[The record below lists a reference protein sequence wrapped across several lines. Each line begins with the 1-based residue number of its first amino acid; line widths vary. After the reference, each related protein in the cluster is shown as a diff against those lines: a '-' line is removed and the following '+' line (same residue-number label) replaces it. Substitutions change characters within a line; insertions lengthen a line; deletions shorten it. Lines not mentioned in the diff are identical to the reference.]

1 MEVNLRDLVAVLMED
16 YHLMSINHKGMWL
29 QMAIY
34 MEQSALK
41 LQMVVLLN
49 LRLRTLNNSMTTPI
63 MENIGSKS
71 SMTDKQIKFLK
82 ELEIIQEQAVNMN
95 ISQTNLTKEESLY
108 NVSYDTL
115 VLMMELLDG
124 YRNMVLELSDKDS
137 KEILNKDIQL
147 HDGVVDFL
155 KSF

>member
-1 MEVNLRDLVAVLMED
+1 
-16 YHLMSINHKGMWL
+16 
-29 QMAIY
+29 
-34 MEQSALK
+34 
-41 LQMVVLLN
+41 
-49 LRLRTLNNSMTTPI
+49 
-63 MENIGSKS
+63 
-71 SMTDKQIKFLK
+71 MTDKQIKFLK

-108 NVSYDTL
+108 NVSHDTL

-124 YRNMVLELSDKDS
+124 YRNMILELSDKES
-137 KEILNKDIQL
+137 REILNKDIQL

>member
-1 MEVNLRDLVAVLMED
+1 
-16 YHLMSINHKGMWL
+16 
-29 QMAIY
+29 
-34 MEQSALK
+34 
-41 LQMVVLLN
+41 
-49 LRLRTLNNSMTTPI
+49 MTTPI

-71 SMTDKQIKFLK
+71 SMTDKQIKFFK

-95 ISQTNLTKEESLY
+95 ISQTNITKEELLY

-137 KEILNKDIQL
+137 KEILNKNIQL

>member
-1 MEVNLRDLVAVLMED
+1 
-16 YHLMSINHKGMWL
+16 
-29 QMAIY
+29 
-34 MEQSALK
+34 
-41 LQMVVLLN
+41 
-49 LRLRTLNNSMTTPI
+49 MTILI

-71 SMTDKQIKFLK
+71 SMTDKQVKFLK

-137 KEILNKDIQL
+137 KEILNKNIQL

>member
-1 MEVNLRDLVAVLMED
+1 
-16 YHLMSINHKGMWL
+16 MSINHKGMWL
-29 QMAIY
+29 QMGIY

-95 ISQTNLTKEESLY
+95 ISQTNITKEELLY